1 MIWRYAIGVIVA
13 GILGLWSGLRS
24 SGTEE
29 PRDSKG
35 IDYTSQEFGRRSTFR
50 TSAAGCIPRTSMV
63 IIAPVGLHDDGLS
76 RFFCRK
82 RRTPPGR
89 RH

>member
-50 TSAAGCIPRTSMV
+50 KRGRLYPPDFDG
-63 IIAPVGLHDDGLS
+63 PV
-76 RFFCRK
+76 
-82 RRTPPGR
+82 
-89 RH
+89 